1 MKVSQCK
8 QIVEYMRKH
17 GSITP
22 KEADRRIGC
31 MRLASRI
38 SDLRKQGYAI
48 KVERV
53 KVKKRNGRTTSIA
66 RYSLAEVEKD
76 AVN

>member
-1 MKVSQCK
+1 MVTQCK
-8 QIVEYMRKH
+8 QIVGYMRKH

-22 KEADRRIGC
+22 KEAERLGC

-38 SDLRKQGYAI
+38 CDLRKQGYAI

>member
-1 MKVSQCK
+1 MVTQCK

-17 GSITP
+17 GGITP
-22 KEADRRIGC
+22 KEAERLGC

-38 SDLRKQGYAI
+38 CDLRKQGYAI